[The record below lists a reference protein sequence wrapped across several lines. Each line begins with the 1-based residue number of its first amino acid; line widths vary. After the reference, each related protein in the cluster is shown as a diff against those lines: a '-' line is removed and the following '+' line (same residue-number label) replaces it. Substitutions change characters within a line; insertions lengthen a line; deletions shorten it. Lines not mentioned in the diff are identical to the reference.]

1 MIVDVDCLHI
11 GHVEVVDEWLMVV
24 VDLDVVQVVEMMT
37 IGPRCGASSGWCC
50 RWMLMLR

>member
-24 VDLDVVQVVEMMT
+24 IDLDVVHVVDDGFDEVVEVV
-37 IGPRCGASSGWCC
+37 
-50 RWMLMLR
+50 

>member
-24 VDLDVVQVVEMMT
+24 IDLDVVQVVEDEFDEVVEV
-37 IGPRCGASSGWCC
+37 
-50 RWMLMLR
+50 L